1 VGGDEPANG
10 EEIALMGRYCDGDA
24 DAFRRLYARVAPRLL
39 GYLVRMVRERATAE
53 DLVQLTFL
61 KVHRAREAYVR
72 GADPVPWIFAI
83 AHRTFLD
90 DVRAKKRARVQVA
103 DDGAPPEAAADIT
116 GAPDGTNV
124 DDGAKELTAATLAAL
139 QTLPPAQREAVA
151 LTKLGGKSIVEAAEI
166 AGTTPGAM
174 KVRVHRGYEALR
186 KALRTSRREGTTM
199 TARSRSEEA
208 S

>member
-1 VGGDEPANG
+1 MGGDEATNR
-10 EEIALMGRYCDGDA
+10 EAIALMQKYCDGDA
-24 DAFRRLYARVAPRLL
+24 NAFRQLYALVAPRVL
-39 GYLVRMVRERATAE
+39 GYLLRMVRERATAD

-61 KVHRAREAYVR
+61 KVHRARGAYVR

-90 DVRAKKRARVQVA
+90 DIRSKQRARVKVT
-103 DDGAPPEAAADIT
+103 DDGEPPEAVADIT
-116 GAPDGTNV
+116 GAADGAGIEDDGT
-124 DDGAKELTAATLAAL
+124 KELTAATLAAL
-139 QTLPPAQREAVA
+139 QTLPPAQREAVV
-151 LTKLGGKSIVEAAEI
+151 LTKLSGKSIVEAAEI

-186 KALRTSRREGTTM
+186 KALG
-199 TARSRSEEA
+199 AKEA

>member
-1 VGGDEPANG
+1 
-10 EEIALMGRYCDGDA
+10 MGRYCDGDA
-24 DAFRRLYARVAPRLL
+24 DAFRKLYARVAPRLL

-116 GAPDGTNV
+116 GAPDGTSP
-124 DDGAKELTAATLAAL
+124 DDGTKELTAATLAAL

-186 KALRTSRREGTTM
+186 KALGGTSARREE
-199 TARSRSEEA
+199 SS
-208 S
+208 

>member
-1 VGGDEPANG
+1 MDG
-10 EEIALMGRYCDGDA
+10 EEIALMARYCDGDA
-24 DAFRRLYARVAPRLL
+24 DAFRRLYARLAPRLL
-39 GYLVRMVRERATAE
+39 GYLLRMVRDRATAE
-53 DLVQLTFL
+53 DLVQQTFL

-90 DVRAKKRARVQVA
+90 DVRGKKRARVQVA
-103 DDGAPPEAAADIT
+103 DDGAPPDLAADIT
-116 GAPDGTNV
+116 GAPDGTR
-124 DDGAKELTAATLAAL
+124 DGEDGTRELTAATLAAL
-139 QTLPPAQREAVA
+139 QTLPPAQREAVV

-186 KALRTSRREGTTM
+186 KALG
-199 TARSRSEEA
+199 ARSGSEGGP
-208 S
+208 

>member
-1 VGGDEPANG
+1 VEG

-24 DAFRRLYARVAPRLL
+24 DAFRTLYARVAPRLL
-39 GYLVRMVRERATAE
+39 GYLLRMVRDRATAD

-90 DVRAKKRARVQVA
+90 DVRGKKRARVQVA

-116 GAPDGTNV
+116 GAPDGTRDA
-124 DDGAKELTAATLAAL
+124 DDGTRELTAATLAAL
-139 QTLPPAQREAVA
+139 QTLPPAQREAVV

-186 KALRTSRREGTTM
+186 KALG
-199 TARSRSEEA
+199 ARGSA
-208 S
+208 GAP